1 MNRKTF
7 KYRLYPTS
15 AQETTL
21 RQTLETC
28 RGVYNSLLNERKHD
42 YEICGKS
49 PSCAVQQK
57 HLPVWK
63 QVHPELC
70 GVFSQVLQDVA
81 KRIEKAFEAFFR
93 RVALGEEPG
102 YPRFKGKN
110 QYKSLTYPQMGF
122 AIGENCIHLSKIGT
136 LKAVLH
142 RPVEGTVKT
151 CIVKREGDKWFVTFS
166 CEILCAAAKDLG
178 CPEGASYEVEA
189 DPLPPSEEQVGID
202 VGLKTF
208 AALSNGEFIDNPR
221 FYRKEEKAL
230 AKAERNA
237 SRGSEAFGVPE
248 GLPVKFDKVKNKH
261 KSKARRTAK
270 KVVRRVHERIKNHR
284 HDFIHQ
290 TARRLVN
297 RFGLIAVEQLS
308 IENMMATPQAKP
320 DPENEGQFLPN
331 GAAAKSG
338 LNKSIADAGW
348 GMFRYVLT
356 YKAESAGRV
365 VVNVNPAFTSQDCSG
380 CGYRP
385 EKGERKT
392 LSDRIHFCPRCG
404 LVLDR
409 DTNSARTLLQ
419 IAVGQYSVPAE
430 TE

>member
-1 MNRKTF
+1 MHRKAF

-42 YEICGKS
+42 YEVCGKS

-57 HLPVWK
+57 HLPLWK
-63 QVHPELC
+63 QEHPELC

-81 KRIEKAFEAFFR
+81 KRIDKAFEAFFR
-93 RVALGEEPG
+93 RLALGEEPG
-102 YPRFKGKN
+102 Y
-110 QYKSLTYPQMGF
+110 
-122 AIGENCIHLSKIGT
+122 
-136 LKAVLH
+136 
-142 RPVEGTVKT
+142 
-151 CIVKREGDKWFVTFS
+151 
-166 CEILCAAAKDLG
+166 
-178 CPEGASYEVEA
+178 
-189 DPLPPSEEQVGID
+189 
-202 VGLKTF
+202 
-208 AALSNGEFIDNPR
+208 PR

-230 AKAERNA
+230 AKAQRQ
-237 SRGSEAFGVPE
+237 
-248 GLPVKFDKVKNKH
+248 FDKVKNKH
-261 KSKARRTAK
+261 KSKVRRKAK
-270 KVVRRVHERIKNHR
+270 KVVRRVHERIKNRR

-348 GMFRYVLT
+348 SMFRYALT
-356 YKAESAGRV
+356 YKAEWAGRV
-365 VVNVNPAFTSQDCSG
+365 IVNIHPAYTSQDCSG

-392 LSDRIHFCPRCG
+392 LSDRIHFCPRCR

-409 DTNSARTLLQ
+409 DTNSARTILQ

>member
-1 MNRKTF
+1 MNQKAF
-7 KYRLYPTS
+7 KFRLYPTS
-15 AQETTL
+15 SQETTL
-21 RQTLETC
+21 RGTLETC

-42 YEICGKS
+42 YEMFGKS
-49 PSCAVQQK
+49 PSCAAQQK

-63 QVHPELC
+63 QYHPELS

-81 KRIEKAFEAFFR
+81 KRIDKAFEAFFR

-102 YPRFKGKN
+102 YPRFKGKG
-110 QYKSLTYPQMGF
+110 QYKSITYPQKGF
-122 AIGENCIHLSKIGT
+122 AIGENGIHLSKIGT
-136 LKAVLH
+136 IKAVLH
-142 RPVEGTVKT
+142 RPVEGVVKT
-151 CIVKREGDKWFVTFS
+151 CTVRRDGDKWYVTF
-166 CEILCAAAKDLG
+166 G
-178 CPEGASYEVEA
+178 CEVEA
-189 DPLPPSEEQVGID
+189 QTLPPSSEEIGID

-208 AALSNGEFIDNPR
+208 AALSNGEFIANPR

-237 SRGSEAFGVPE
+237 SRRSEAFGVPE

-261 KSKARRTAK
+261 RSKARKKAK
-270 KVVRRVHERIKNHR
+270 KVVRRINERIKNRR

-297 RFGLIAVEQLS
+297 RFSLIAVEELQ
-308 IENMMATPQAKP
+308 IENMRATPQAKP

-331 GAAAKSG
+331 GAAQKAG
-338 LNKSIADAGW
+338 LNKSIGDAGW
-348 GMFRYVLT
+348 GMFRYILT
-356 YKAESAGRV
+356 YKAEWAGRV
-365 VVNVNPAFTSQDCSG
+365 VVNVHPAYTSQDCSG

-385 EKGERKT
+385 EKEERKT

-409 DTNSARTLLQ
+409 DTNSARTLLK
-419 IAVGQYSVPAE
+419 IAVGQYSVP
-430 TE
+430 T

>member
-1 MNRKTF
+1 MHRKAF
-7 KYRLYPTS
+7 KYRIYPTS

-21 RQTLETC
+21 RQTVETC
-28 RGVYNSLLNERKHD
+28 RSVYNSLLNERKHD
-42 YEICGKS
+42 YELFGKS
-49 PSCAVQQK
+49 PSCAAQQK

-63 QVHPELC
+63 QEYPELC
-70 GVFSQVLQDVA
+70 SVFSQVLQDVA
-81 KRIEKAFEAFFR
+81 KRIDKAFEAFFR

-110 QYKSLTYPQMGF
+110 QYKSITYPQMGF
-122 AIGENCIHLSKIGT
+122 SIGENCVHLSKIGT
-136 LKAVLH
+136 IKAVLH

-151 CIVKREGDKWFVTFS
+151 CTVARQGDKWYVTFS
-166 CEILCAAAKDLG
+166 CEVE
-178 CPEGASYEVEA
+178 PE
-189 DPLPPSEEQVGID
+189 PLPPSSEQIGID

-208 AALSNGEFIDNPR
+208 AALSNGEFIANPR

-230 AKAERNA
+230 AKAER
-237 SRGSEAFGVPE
+237 
-248 GLPVKFDKVKNKH
+248 KFDKVKNKH
-261 KSKARRTAK
+261 KSKARKKAK
-270 KVVRRVHERIKNHR
+270 KVVRRVHERIKNRR

-297 RFGLIAVEQLS
+297 RFSLIAVEELQ
-308 IENMMATPQAKP
+308 IDNMMATPQAKP
-320 DPENEGQFLPN
+320 DPENAGQFLPN

-338 LNKSIADAGW
+338 LNKSIGDAGW

-356 YKAESAGRV
+356 YKAERAGRV
-365 VVNVNPAFTSQDCSG
+365 VVNINPAFTSQDCSG

-385 EKGERKT
+385 EKEDRKT

-419 IAVGQYSVPAE
+419 IAVGQYSVLA
-430 TE
+430 

>member
-1 MNRKTF
+1 MNRKAF

-42 YEICGKS
+42 YEMFGKS
-49 PSCAVQQK
+49 PSCAAQQK

-63 QVHPELC
+63 QDHPEIS
-70 GVFSQVLQDVA
+70 GVFSQVLQDVGRRLD
-81 KRIEKAFEAFFR
+81 KSFEAFFR

-102 YPRFKGKN
+102 YPRFKGKG
-110 QYKSLTYPQMGF
+110 QYKSITYPQKGF

-136 LKAVLH
+136 IKAVLH
-142 RPVEGTVKT
+142 RPTEGMVKT
-151 CIVKREGDKWFVTFS
+151 CTVARQGEKWFVTFS
-166 CEILCAAAKDLG
+166 C
-178 CPEGASYEVEA
+178 EVEA
-189 DPLPPSEEQVGID
+189 DPLPPSEEQIGID

-208 AALSNGEFIDNPR
+208 AALSNGEFIGNPR

-230 AKAERNA
+230 AKAQR
-237 SRGSEAFGVPE
+237 
-248 GLPVKFDKVKNKH
+248 KFDKVKNKH
-261 KSKARRTAK
+261 RSKARRKAK
-270 KVVRRVHERIKNHR
+270 KVVRRVHERIKNRR

-297 RFGLIAVEQLS
+297 RFSLIAVEELS
-308 IENMMATPQAKP
+308 IENMMATPQPKP
-320 DPENEGQFLPN
+320 DLDKPGEFLPN
-331 GAAAKSG
+331 GACRKAG
-338 LNKSIADAGW
+338 LNKSIGDAGW

-365 VVNVNPAFTSQDCSG
+365 VVNINPAYTSQDCSG

-385 EKGERKT
+385 EKEERKT

-409 DTNSARTLLQ
+409 DTNSARTLLK
-419 IAVGQYSVPAE
+419 IAVGQYSVPA
-430 TE
+430 